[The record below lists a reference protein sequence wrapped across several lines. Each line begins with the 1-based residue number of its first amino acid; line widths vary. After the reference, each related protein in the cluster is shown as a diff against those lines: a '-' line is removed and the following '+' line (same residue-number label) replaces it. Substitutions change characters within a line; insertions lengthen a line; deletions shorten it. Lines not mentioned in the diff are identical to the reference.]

1 MGVLTIRVI
10 AADPVLRNALVRQIE
25 RSGRV
30 AVTTVAEPVLD
41 GAGLHDVV
49 VTTVSDCPP
58 EECLAMSGR
67 GASVLILTPVPRPRE
82 AEAYAASGAVAY
94 LPMRVDGSDL
104 IDTISGIVSHHA
116 G

>member
-1 MGVLTIRVI
+1 
-10 AADPVLRNALVRQIE
+10 
-25 RSGRV
+25 
-30 AVTTVAEPVLD
+30 
-41 GAGLHDVV
+41 
-49 VTTVSDCPP
+49 
-58 EECLAMSGR
+58 MSGR